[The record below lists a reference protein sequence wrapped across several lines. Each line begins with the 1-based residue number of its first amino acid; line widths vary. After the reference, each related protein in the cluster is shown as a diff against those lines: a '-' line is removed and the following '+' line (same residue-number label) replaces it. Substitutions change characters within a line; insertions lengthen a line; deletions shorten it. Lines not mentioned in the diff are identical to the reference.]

1 MKTDVAVTLIK
12 PPAVRQAELQE
23 VIDLQNRIEI
33 LAADIRRRL
42 ESGAV
47 LESGALGAS
56 AAGAD
61 LQWHAKNGGIDTAR
75 HVDVLGLEV
84 GLASRL
90 PLN

>member
-42 ESGAV
+42 ESGASRAAPWARVRRARTFSGTQKTAESARLGTWMSSV
-47 LESGALGAS
+47 LRS
-56 AAGAD
+56 
-61 LQWHAKNGGIDTAR
+61 
-75 HVDVLGLEV
+75 V
-84 GLASRL
+84 
-90 PLN
+90 